1 MIIDLKKFVR
11 SERPYWN
18 ELGDILS
25 RFEQD
30 PHRRMDFDEIKRLH
44 YLYQRASADL
54 AKLKTFSIEREI
66 CDYLEALVGR
76 AYAMIHASRQKAARL
91 SIWQWFWGTFPQTFR
106 RHWQAFGLSLGIM
119 LLGCLFGA
127 AALIIDSEAKPVLMP
142 FDHLMIDP
150 AERVAEEEA
159 RAGKDHLEGSKT
171 TFSAFLMTH
180 NTRVSIFVLALGI
193 TWGIGT
199 VLLLF
204 ANGVMLGAVAA
215 DYIAAGQSVF
225 LSGWLLPHGVVE
237 IPSILVAGQAGL
249 ILAGALIGRDS
260 DRPFGERLRDAAP
273 DVVTLIAGVALMLVW
288 AGIVEAFFSQYH
300 APVLPYSI
308 KIAFGLV
315 ELGLLCAFF
324 SMSGRKAVKALSFNR
339 IKSLLAMGRK
349 RPMSAHR
356 QSPGR
361 E

>member
-1 MIIDLKKFVR
+1 
-11 SERPYWN
+11 
-18 ELGDILS
+18 
-25 RFEQD
+25 
-30 PHRRMDFDEIKRLH
+30 
-44 YLYQRASADL
+44 
-54 AKLKTFSIEREI
+54 
-66 CDYLEALVGR
+66 
-76 AYAMIHASRQKAARL
+76 
-91 SIWQWFWGTFPQTFR
+91 
-106 RHWQAFGLSLGIM
+106 
-119 LLGCLFGA
+119 
-127 AALIIDSEAKPVLMP
+127 
-142 FDHLMIDP
+142 
-150 AERVAEEEA
+150 
-159 RAGKDHLEGSKT
+159 
-171 TFSAFLMTH
+171 
-180 NTRVSIFVLALGI
+180 
-193 TWGIGT
+193 
-199 VLLLF
+199 
-204 ANGVMLGAVAA
+204 
-215 DYIAAGQSVF
+215 VF

-249 ILAGALIGRDS
+249 ILAGALIGRGS
-260 DRPFGERLRDAAP
+260 DLPFGERLRDTAP